1 MKIDG
6 ERWGFHSNRPGSCKV
21 TCTGKRLMLF
31 RRGSTVNSE
40 TTFLSPRMGRV
51 EHIHFVGIGGAGMCG
66 IAEVLHNE
74 GYRIT
79 GSDITENRVVQRL
92 QSLGIDVY
100 IGHQV
105 DNINH
110 ADVVVRSTAIDAD
123 NPEIVAAVKQMIPVI
138 PRAAMLAELM
148 RFRHGIAIAGTHGKT
163 TTTSLVSSLLAEGG
177 LDPSFVIGGKLN
189 SCGSNAQLGKSAYF
203 VVEADE
209 SDASFLFLKP
219 MMAVVTN
226 IDADHMSTYGDD
238 FDKLRQTFVE
248 FLHHLPFY
256 GPAVLC
262 VDDNEVRRILPLIQR
277 PKLTYGFSDD
287 AHYRAINW
295 IQNGLL
301 SEFTV
306 RRPAPCHDLTI
317 QFKWPGRHNV
327 LNALAAIAIAT
338 ELGVDDQSIVNG
350 LFNFQGVGRRFQ
362 ILGERHFSQGSSLIV
377 DDYGHHPQEIKATI
391 DAFRKVWP
399 NKRLVHV
406 FQPHR
411 YTRTQSLFSDFVD
424 VLSLSDELLILD
436 IYSAGELAIPGV
448 SSELL
453 VNQIN
458 QLSPKATLVAEQNIE
473 QHLDKLVRDG
483 DVILM
488 QGAGSIGQISVNLM
502 QEMRETV

>member
-1 MKIDG
+1 MASKKQ
-6 ERWGFHSNRPGSCKV
+6 F
-21 TCTGKRLMLF
+21 T
-31 RRGSTVNSE
+31 
-40 TTFLSPRMGRV
+40 SPRMGRV

-74 GYRIT
+74 GYIIT
-79 GSDITENRVVQRL
+79 GSDVSENRVVVRL
-92 QSLGIDVY
+92 RSLGIQIA
-100 IGHQV
+100 IGHGVQ
-105 DNINH
+105 NIKD
-110 ADVVVRSTAIDAD
+110 ADVVVRSTAIGND
-123 NPEIVAAVKQMIPVI
+123 NPEIIAATKQMIPVI

-148 RFRHGIAIAGTHGKT
+148 RFRQGIAIAGTHGKT

-203 VVEADE
+203 VAEADE

-238 FDKLRQTFVE
+238 FDRLRNTFIE

-256 GPAVLC
+256 GLAVVCL
-262 VDDNEVRRILPLIQR
+262 DDEEVRRILPSIQR
-277 PKLTYGFSDD
+277 PTLTYGFLDG
-287 AHYRAINW
+287 AHYRALNW
-295 IQNGLL
+295 VQNGLV

-306 RRPAPCHDLTI
+306 ERPAPHKALDI

-338 ELGVDDQSIVNG
+338 ELGVSDGAIVKG
-350 LFNFQGVGRRFQ
+350 LLKFQGVGRRFQ
-362 ILGERHFSQGSSLIV
+362 ILGERHFNEGSALVV

-391 DAFRKVWP
+391 DAFRAVWP
-399 NKRLVHV
+399 DKRLVHV

-411 YTRTQSLFSDFVD
+411 YSRTKSLFSEFVD
-424 VLSLSDELLILD
+424 VLSLADELLLLD
-436 IYSAGELAIPGV
+436 IYAAGEDMIPGI
-448 SSELL
+448 SSEVLISEINKHSKRAIL
-453 VNQIN
+453 VNEK
-458 QLSPKATLVAEQNIE
+458 SIE
-473 QHLDKLVRDG
+473 HALDGLIRSG

-488 QGAGSIGQISVNLM
+488 QGAGSIGQMAINLM
-502 QEMRETV
+502 QDLRETA